1 MYDSLKSRLVSLLTR
16 PRPLKPQ
23 TERQL
28 GHHMA
33 EHSLSTAGFLLCA
46 AHVLEEYELDIL
58 FGPMFTPTLD
68 ERAELSDLLLDWRPE
83 PGQVHQLVAEL
94 SADVP
99 SATVRLPDGS
109 EAPLT
114 LHEVMVERY
123 VRLLRL
129 DQGPMPQTAAA
140 LRAALPE
147 DLWPVAV
154 ALLYERGMTPRHQAW
169 FAAFVQH
176 VNRLHPLSR
185 RLLETA
191 ADFIASQPTLDR
203 MAVTAAAEALMRA
216 TQGTA
221 AYAAGGHAYWSPDV
235 AQHHHYRGQGRVDE
249 DRIDERQ
256 EEVRQVATLVEDLRT
271 FEPAQS

>member
-1 MYDSLKSRLVSLLTR
+1 MYDSLKSRLASLLSR

-28 GHHMA
+28 GQHMA
-33 EHSLSTAGFLLCA
+33 EHSLSTPAFLLCA

-68 ERAELSDLLLDWRPE
+68 ERAGLSDLLLDWRPDA
-83 PGQVHQLVAEL
+83 GQLAQLVAEL
-94 SADVP
+94 AAEVP
-99 SATVRLPDGS
+99 YAVVRLPDGT

-129 DQGPMPQTAAA
+129 DQGPEPETAAA

-169 FAAFVQH
+169 FAAFVGH
-176 VNRLHPLSR
+176 VAALHPLSR
-185 RLLETA
+185 ESLETA
-191 ADFIASQPTLDR
+191 ADFVASQPTLER
-203 MAVTAAAEALMRA
+203 SAVTAAADALMRA

-235 AQHHHYRGQGRVDE
+235 AQHHHYRGQGRVDV
-249 DRIDERQ
+249 DRIDQRQ
-256 EEVRQVATLVEDLRT
+256 AEVRQVATLVEDLRT
-271 FEPAQS
+271 FEPATS